1 MQVVSSIE
9 TTRAAVAEAR
19 RAGAGIGF
27 VPTMGYLHDGHLA
40 LAAASKQHA
49 SFTVMSIFVNPLQFG
64 PTEDLAKYP
73 RDETGDET
81 KAESAGVSLLFR
93 PTASEMYGDRPQ
105 VTVTPG
111 AIADRWE
118 GAIRPG
124 HFAGVLTVV
133 AKLFNIV
140 QPDVAIFGQKD
151 FQQAALIRAM
161 VRDLDFPLTLV
172 VHPTVRESDGLAMS
186 SRNSYLRGND
196 RVQARALSSALRS
209 IQQRFADGV
218 RDESALI
225 ALGSDVVAE
234 HHGVKLDYLTVV
246 HPDDLVPVEQA
257 EEGHVILIAA
267 RVGPTRLL
275 DNSVLGA
282 GERWLSARA
291 ASAGVAGGSGRA

>member
-9 TTRAAVAEAR
+9 TTRAAIAAAR
-19 RAGAGIGF
+19 RAGARIGF
-27 VPTMGYLHDGHLA
+27 VPTMGSLHDGHLA

-64 PTEDLAKYP
+64 PTEDLANYP
-73 RDETGDET
+73 RDETGDER
-81 KAESAGVSLLFR
+81 KAKSAGVDLLFR
-93 PTASEMYGDRPQ
+93 PTVSEMYGDRRQ

-118 GAIRPG
+118 GAVRAG

-140 QPDVAIFGQKD
+140 RPDVAIFGQKD

-161 VRDLDFPLTLV
+161 VRDLDFPLTVV
-172 VHPTVRESDGLAMS
+172 VHPTVREADGLAMS
-186 SRNSYLRGND
+186 SRNSYLRD
-196 RVQARALSSALRS
+196 DHRVQARALSLALRS
-209 IQQRFADGV
+209 MQQRFADGV
-218 RDESALI
+218 RDASAL
-225 ALGSDVVAE
+225 AAVGSDVVAG
-234 HHGVKLDYLTVV
+234 HGGVTLDYLAIV
-246 HPDDLVPVEQA
+246 HPDDLAPVEQA

-282 GERWLSARA
+282 GEQWWSGSAA
-291 ASAGVAGGSGRA
+291 ASAVAGESRRS